1 MYRRA
6 THYMSTRHVTEGCK
20 PTAAVISANM
30 LELQLQTNCRCD
42 ICKQHV
48 GITAANQL
56 PLYKWRQRE
65 TEREREQRET
75 ERGRKG
81 DRDRQTERQRHRQR
95 DRDRKTER

>member
-1 MYRRA
+1 
-6 THYMSTRHVTEGCK
+6 MSTRHVTEGCK

-56 PLYKWRQRE
+56 PLYKRRQQRE
-65 TEREREQRET
+65 TERERKGTET
-75 ERGRKG
+75 AT
-81 DRDRQTERQRHRQR
+81 DVTL
-95 DRDRKTER
+95 

>member
-1 MYRRA
+1 
-6 THYMSTRHVTEGCK
+6 MSTRHVTEGCK

-56 PLYKWRQRE
+56 PLYKGRQRE
-65 TEREREQRET
+65 REHSEHSEG
-75 ERGRKG
+75 ERGRQ
-81 DRDRQTERQRHRQR
+81 RQTP
-95 DRDRKTER
+95 T